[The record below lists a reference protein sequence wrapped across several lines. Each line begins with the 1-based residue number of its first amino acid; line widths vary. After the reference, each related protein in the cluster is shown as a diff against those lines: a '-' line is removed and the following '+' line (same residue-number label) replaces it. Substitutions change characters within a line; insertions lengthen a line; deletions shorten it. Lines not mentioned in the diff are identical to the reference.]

1 MEEVNFLLFGGIDV
15 GTTGVK
21 VIISDEQGNVISS
34 ISHDFKFSKLSLPD
48 GYSEQ
53 NPKIWW
59 EELKSTL
66 KLIIRD
72 LEGKFLFASDIKAI
86 SVDSTSGTIIP
97 IDKNHEP
104 LHNALMYNDNRS
116 INEAKKINDLSQ
128 DFYLK
133 FKPSF
138 ALSKILWFR
147 ENKPK
152 MYINTYKFV
161 HAADYLVGKLT
172 GDFSI
177 SDSSN
182 SLKTGYDIIRKR
194 WPPFFEELGITL
206 DKLPEVVQ
214 PGEKIGEITKK
225 CAEETGLSTATNV
238 VAGVTDGTA
247 GVIASGAV
255 NPRDIFNV
263 IGTTLVERVVTKKL
277 IIDKEGRIYCHQL
290 PTGNFLPGGA
300 SNVGGEVLK
309 KHFPN
314 DNLKVMDKKSTEYKP
329 SNLIIYPLARK
340 GERLPFINPL
350 AESFVVGEPK
360 DKYHLFTGCLEAVAY
375 VERWIL
381 DILKKLGAK
390 LGTTVYSTGGGAY
403 SDEWCQIRADVLNKI
418 IRRPMIV
425 ESAMG
430 AAILAAKYAIYKDL
444 VKATK
449 KMVHYRDHF
458 VPNSEM
464 KKIYEAIYKKFRDE
478 CDKRN
483 YK

>member
-1 MEEVNFLLFGGIDV
+1 MEEVKPLLFGGIDV

-21 VIISDEQGNVISS
+21 VIIADEQGNIISS
-34 ISHDFKFSKLSLPD
+34 ISQDFEFPKVSLPE

-59 EELKSTL
+59 DELKSTL

-97 IDKNHEP
+97 IGRNHEP
-104 LHNALMYNDNRS
+104 LHNALMYNDNRA
-116 INEAKKINDLSQ
+116 INEAKKINEVSQ

-152 MYINTYKFV
+152 IFIDTYKFV
-161 HAADYLVGKLT
+161 HAADYLVGHLT
-172 GDFSI
+172 GDFST

-182 SLKTGYDIIRKR
+182 TLKTGYDIINKQ
-194 WPPFFEELGITL
+194 WPPFFEDLGINL
-206 DKLPEVVQ
+206 EKLPEVVQ
-214 PGEKIGEITKK
+214 PGQKIGEISKK

-255 NPRDIFNV
+255 NPGDIFNV
-263 IGTTLVERVVTKKL
+263 IGTTLVEKVVTKKL
-277 IIDKEGRIYCHQL
+277 IIDKKGRIYCHQL
-290 PTGNFLPGGA
+290 PTGNFIPGGA

-314 DNLKVMDKKSTEYKP
+314 DNLKVMDRKSTEYKP

-340 GERLPFINPL
+340 GERLPFINPS
-350 AESFVVGEPK
+350 AESFVVGKPK

-381 DILKKLGAK
+381 EILKKLGAK

-403 SDEWCQIRADVLNKI
+403 SNEWCQIRADILNKI

-430 AAILAAKYAIYKDL
+430 AAILAASYAYYKNL
-444 VKATK
+444 ENATK
-449 KMVHYRDHF
+449 NMVHYRDHF
-458 VPNSEM
+458 EPTSEM
-464 KKIYEAIYKKFRDE
+464 KKKYDVIYNKFREE
-478 CDKRN
+478 CNKRN
-483 YK
+483 YN